1 MAHFIEQCRH
11 GKVYSQ
17 CRCPSPSKSIKRVSC
32 ELAGCKVKERIP
44 DSEIKRIAEDIILS
58 HADDIEYLSITE
70 MTSDM
75 LAEVGWL
82 SDSTD
87 EEEAIWHRVDDM
99 IGKAKIT
106 VTFED

>member
-1 MAHFIEQCRH
+1 MT
-11 GKVYSQ
+11 
-17 CRCPSPSKSIKRVSC
+17 
-32 ELAGCKVKERIP
+32 ERIP

-75 LAEVGWL
+75 VQDAGWVIESL
-82 SDSTD
+82 D
-87 EEEAIWHRVDDM
+87 EEETIWHRVDDM